1 MVEEDDL
8 RRKIRKVQK
17 RDKKVVK
24 IVKKL
29 KKTRIKTLENE
40 EQIIEKE
47 IVIKEG
53 QIYIP
58 EEDLRGKVIQLH
70 YNTPVEG
77 HKRRQKTIEL
87 VTRNYQ

>member
-1 MVEEDDL
+1 MEKTDRLSWRPDWQKGAENNNKDQTFIKPEWIKRTEILVEEDDL

-40 EQIIEKE
+40 E
-47 IVIKEG
+47 
-53 QIYIP
+53 
-58 EEDLRGKVIQLH
+58 
-70 YNTPVEG
+70 
-77 HKRRQKTIEL
+77 
-87 VTRNYQ
+87 